1 MIFAEPPSAYARRL
15 GDLSVALM
23 PASSSPGRQPRP
35 WGDDF
40 WATALLDAL
49 RDNGE
54 EPMRITTLVNVVA
67 RQGNYSRRADYDRR
81 RVALFKLISKLLHTG
96 HLDRAGRRHVV
107 IPTSDARRQ
116 AYLATASQPLDLP
129 VPQV

>member
-1 MIFAEPPSAYARRL
+1 MPVSSA
-15 GDLSVALM
+15 
-23 PASSSPGRQPRP
+23 PGRQPRP
-35 WGDDF
+35 WGDNY
-40 WATALLDAL
+40 WVTAVFDAL

-81 RVALFKLISKLLHTG
+81 RVELFGVISKLLRTG
-96 HLDRAGRRHVV
+96 RLDRAGRKHVI
-107 IPTSDARRQ
+107 IPMSDARRQ

-129 VPQV
+129 PPQV